1 MTAMNEVLEE
11 KLQNA
16 AKVLGQV
23 AESAAEKASDLVEDG
38 ALDLSSVARGATKR
52 ARRGGKDAAAG
63 AKSQLRSGVR
73 GARSGLQELID
84 QKDSLADLGPSAD
97 DIRQVKKSIRRFE
110 KSAKRQGR
118 DLAHTLD
125 KKTGRRRQKAKA
137 KKTGGRAAIVVVA
150 AMGIGF
156 VVALVVRKEGSGGSQ
171 TAYSPPSD
179 AGRAPSTPART
190 PGPTEVPEPNDS
202 EAGVRSGSRANGS

>member
-1 MTAMNEVLEE
+1 MNDVLEE
-11 KLQNA
+11 KLQA
-16 AKVLGQV
+16 VAKVLGQV

-38 ALDLSSVARGATKR
+38 TLDLSSVARGATKR

-73 GARSGLQELID
+73 GFRSGFQELMD
-84 QKDSLADLGPSAD
+84 QKDSFADLGPSAA
-97 DIRQVKKSIRRFE
+97 DIQQVKQSIRRLK

-118 DLAHTLD
+118 DLARNLD

-137 KKTGGRAAIVVVA
+137 KKTGGRAAIVVA
-150 AMGIGF
+150 AVGIGF
-156 VVALVVRKEGSGGSQ
+156 VVALVVRKKGSRGSQ
-171 TAYSPPSD
+171 TAYSPPSN
-179 AGRAPSTPART
+179 AERAPSTPART